1 MGEEIL
7 KQWTAAGGEVGPSRS
22 SDAKSMP
29 KYALFGPF
37 WLIKMTI
44 SPYGYGSIPIN
55 TIFRG
60 MNIHKSQLQGYQ
72 GFDTLPYFPY
82 LCHDS

>member
-1 MGEEIL
+1 MIYVHSLGFHQRNRGISPMGEEIL

-37 WLIKMTI
+37 WLIKITI
-44 SPYGYGSIPIN
+44 PPIWVWIN
-55 TIFRG
+55 T
-60 MNIHKSQLQGYQ
+60 Y
-72 GFDTLPYFPY
+72 
-82 LCHDS
+82 